1 MDFIEAKFKYNEL
14 IKLIESYAKAYYVD
28 DNPLVTDQEYDS
40 KYQELEAIEKA
51 YPELID
57 RNSPTQRIGGTILEG
72 FKKITHK
79 AQMMSLGDVFNED
92 ELLDWNHKLC
102 ESINRKEVTYCA
114 ELKIDGLAMSL
125 VYEDGV
131 LQYCATRGDGMV
143 GEDVTTNVLTIPSIP
158 TRINLPGRVEVRG
171 EVYMPKKSL
180 EELNNERS
188 KNGEPLLANA
198 RNAAAGSIRNLDS
211 KIAKSRKL
219 DAWWYY
225 FTNAKDFGIKTHF
238 EALKK
243 LDELGFKTNKDR
255 RLVTGEKEI
264 IAYIEDY
271 TKKRSNLPYDIDGI
285 VLKTNDFN
293 LYDEIGLTAKT
304 PKWAIA
310 YKFPPEEVITKL
322 EDIVYTVGRT
332 GKITPNAV
340 LDPIRVAGSTVQRA
354 TLHNEDFVKEKSLMV
369 GDFVVLRKAG
379 DVIPEV
385 VGPLIERR
393 NGNEL
398 PFKMITTCP
407 ECGTPLIK
415 VENMHFCPNKSC
427 PSRSIE
433 VLIHFASKDAMD
445 IEGLG
450 EKTCEEFFAQGF
462 IKNILDIFNLKNYKN
477 ELMNTDGWSSKSVN
491 NLLDSIEVS
500 KKNSLERLLF
510 GLGIKEVG
518 NKMAKELSR
527 YYKTLDAIANAN
539 EEDLLKMSDVG
550 EVVASSIY
558 SYFRNKEN
566 IDLIV
571 ALKELNVNMTYLGQT
586 SVNEAGF
593 FYNKTVVL
601 TGTLSILG
609 RREATEML
617 ENLGAHVSGSVS
629 KVTDYVIYGEAA
641 GSKLTKAQNLG
652 VKTLSEEEFSKILE
666 EEKENESSK

>member
-1 MDFIEAKFKYNEL
+1 MDLIEAKYRYNEL
-14 IKLIESYAKAYYVD
+14 IKIIEKYAKAYYVD
-28 DNPLVTDQEYDS
+28 DNPIVTDEEYDS
-40 KYQELEAIEKA
+40 KYQELEAIEKEF
-51 YPELID
+51 PELIT

-72 FKKITHK
+72 FKKITHNK
-79 AQMMSLGDVFNED
+79 QMMSLGDVFNEE
-92 ELLDWNHKLC
+92 ELLDWNAKLC

-143 GEDVTTNVLTIPSIP
+143 GEDVTNNVLTIPSIP
-158 TRINLPGRVEVRG
+158 TRINLPGHVEVRG

-180 EELNNERS
+180 IELNKVRAE
-188 KNGEPLLANA
+188 NGEPLLANA

-211 KIAKSRKL
+211 SIAKSRKL

-225 FTNAKDFGIKTHF
+225 FTNAQDFGIKTHY
-238 EALKK
+238 EALAK

-264 IAYIEDY
+264 LAYIEDY
-271 TKKRSNLPYDIDGI
+271 TKKRPDLPYDIDGI
-285 VLKTNDFN
+285 VLKTNDFS
-293 LYDEIGLTAKT
+293 LYDELGVTAKT

-340 LDPIRVAGSTVQRA
+340 LDPIHIAGSTVQRA
-354 TLHNEDFVKEKSLMV
+354 TLHNEDFIKEKGLKI
-369 GDFVVLRKAG
+369 GDYVVLRKAG

-385 VGPLIERR
+385 VSPVLERR
-393 NGNEL
+393 NGSEI
-398 PFKMITTCP
+398 PYQMITNCP
-407 ECGTPLIK
+407 ECGAPLVKI
-415 VENMHFCPNKSC
+415 ENLHYCPNEHC

-433 VLIHFASKDAMD
+433 TLIHFASKDAMD

-462 IKNILDIFNLKNYKN
+462 IKDIKEIFLLKDHKEDLIN
-477 ELMNTDGWSSKSVN
+477 MDGWSDKSVS

-500 KKNSLERLLF
+500 KKNSLEKLLF

-518 NKMAKELSR
+518 SKMAKELAK
-527 YYKTLDAIANAN
+527 YYKTMNALIN
-539 EEDLLKMSDVG
+539 ASKDDLLKMSDIG
-550 EVVASSIY
+550 DVVADSIY
-558 SYFRNKEN
+558 NYFRDPKNL
-566 IDLIV
+566 DLII
-571 ALKELNVNMTYLGQT
+571 ALKSYNVNMNYLGQS

-601 TGTLSILG
+601 TGTLTSYG
-609 RREATEML
+609 RREATELL

-629 KVTDYVIYGEAA
+629 KVTDYVIAGESA
-641 GSKLTKAQNLG
+641 GSKLTKAQSLG
-652 VKTLSEEEFSKILE
+652 VKVLQEEDFKKIVE
-666 EEKENESSK
+666 EEKEHESSK